1 VASLTG
7 RVALVTGS
15 GRGIGK
21 AIAQSLQKMGAVAI
35 LNDSNA
41 VTLQQASSELGLDS
55 YPANVS
61 DRGSVQSMVTD
72 ILRKY
77 GHIDIL
83 VTSAGTNPKAPMLEL
98 TDQQWDQAISVN
110 LTGTFLCTQ
119 IVARHMVERGNGGR
133 IIHIASIAAKSYQP
147 NLANYAASKAG
158 VIGFMREAAR
168 ELAPHGIT
176 VNAVCPGVIETDMT
190 AAARSDQATAQRWMQ
205 DIPAG
210 RFGQPADVAAL
221 VTYLALPESQ
231 YVTAQ
236 AINVDGGKVP
246 W

>member
-1 VASLTG
+1 MILAG
-7 RVALVTGS
+7 KVALVTGS
-15 GRGIGK
+15 ARGIGK
-21 AIAQSLQKMGAVAI
+21 ATAQAMQQMGATVV

-41 VTLQQASSELGLDS
+41 AALEQTARELGLDS
-55 YPANVS
+55 CLADIS
-61 DRGSVQSMVTD
+61 DRGAVQQMVD
-72 ILRKY
+72 QIIHSH
-77 GHIDIL
+77 GQIDIL
-83 VTSAGTNPKAPMLEL
+83 VTNAGTNPKASMLEM
-98 TDQQWDQAISVN
+98 TDQVWAQAIQVN

-119 IVARHMVERGNGGR
+119 IVARHMAERGKGGR
-133 IIHIASIAAKSYQP
+133 IIQIASIAGKGYQP
-147 NLANYAASKAG
+147 NMASYAASKAG

-190 AAARSDQATAQRWMQ
+190 APARADAALAQRWLQ
-205 DIPAG
+205 EIPAR
-210 RFGQPADVAAL
+210 RFGQPAEVAAL
-221 VTYLALPESQ
+221 VAFLASPGAS